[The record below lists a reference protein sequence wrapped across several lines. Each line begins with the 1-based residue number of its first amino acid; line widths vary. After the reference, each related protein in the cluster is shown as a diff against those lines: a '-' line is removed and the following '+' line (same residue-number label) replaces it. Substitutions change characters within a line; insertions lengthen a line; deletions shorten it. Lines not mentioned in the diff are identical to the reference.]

1 MSMARLTP
9 AEQSEQSYDLA
20 MMALADC
27 LTREQDAATT
37 VDTLIRILDRDSLRE
52 TITEVLIDARVHSR
66 PGSDIPDRTGA
77 AVVGKRDG

>member
-52 TITEVLIDARVHSR
+52 TITEALTRARASGAGLGYSR
-66 PGSDIPDRTGA
+66 PNRRCRGR
-77 AVVGKRDG
+77 